1 MTEENKVITRRE
13 VQEILAEAGWRWQTR
28 ATPRTSLTMI
38 SLFRPESMKENV
50 VMYRSAFP
58 DLEVTLD
65 EQVAEGDKVVT
76 PLDGARYRRGGLPG
90 LSPHR

>member
-1 MTEENKVITRRE
+1 
-13 VQEILAEAGWRWQTR
+13 
-28 ATPRTSLTMI
+28 
-38 SLFRPESMKENV
+38 
-50 VMYRSAFP
+50 MYRSAFP

-65 EQVAEGDKVVT
+65 EQVAEEDKVVT